1 LKLANVVALLA
12 LAASFDAARGQ
23 QAPQIPPPRGMVN
36 DFANVIPAA
45 QAARIESIAEYVR
58 ARSKGEIVVVTL
70 SDLGGRDASE
80 MALRIGREWKVGSN
94 ASIGEAARNTG
105 IIILVVPKETSRDG
119 KGYVKIEVGQG
130 TEGFLTDGQAGD
142 IWREAIPLLQAR
154 DYGGAIEQ
162 MTERV
167 AQRYAANFGFSL
179 DSFAA
184 APEQRAARVPRQRGN
199 GGPSIVNIG
208 FIVFVVLLLI
218 LGGGRGRGSGCLWLA
233 LMSQGGGRSGGGW
246 GGGGGFGGGGGGGF
260 GGFGGG
266 GGFSGGGSGGSW

>member
-1 LKLANVVALLA
+1 LKLAGVVVLLA
-12 LAASFDAARGQ
+12 LAAPYGAARGQ

-36 DFANVIPAA
+36 DFANVIPAE
-45 QAARIESIAEYVR
+45 QAARIEALAGYVR
-58 ARSKGEIVVVTL
+58 ARSTGEIVVVTL
-70 SDLGGRDASE
+70 SDLGGRDVAAT
-80 MALRIGREWKVGSN
+80 ALRIGREWKVGSN
-94 ASIGEAARNTG
+94 AEIGAAARNSG
-105 IIILVVPKETSRDG
+105 VIILVVPKETSRDG
-119 KGYVKIEVGQG
+119 KGYVRIEVGQG

-142 IWREAIPLLQAR
+142 IWRATIPLLQAR

-162 MTERV
+162 MTQRV

-179 DSFAA
+179 DSFAP
-184 APEQRAARVPRQRGN
+184 APEQRVAREPRQVRD
-199 GGPSIVNIG
+199 GGTSIVRIG
-208 FIVFVVLLLI
+208 FIVFLVLLVL

-233 LMSQGGGRSGGGW
+233 LASQGGGRGGW